1 MIKELYEKNEK
12 VENENIKLQ
21 KQVEHLVRENR
32 SLAGELG
39 LKKGYIE
46 TLQLES
52 CAAIEDEKGK
62 MRVLMGNNEVSLKD
76 YFEDK
81 VASKDRDIEHLQT
94 LLTNKEQDIRDLI
107 IKYNG
112 LEKRLE
118 AMLASQDKLR
128 ELD

>member
-1 MIKELYEKNEK
+1 M
-12 VENENIKLQ
+12 
-21 KQVEHLVRENR
+21 
-32 SLAGELG
+32 
-39 LKKGYIE
+39 
-46 TLQLES
+46 ES